1 MAIRVQINGEDRETT
16 ADTSV
21 AVLLDELQLAG
32 ARVAVEYNRRVLRR
46 DEFSQ
51 VMLSEGDQ
59 LEIVHFVGG
68 G

>member
-1 MAIRVQINGEDRETT
+1 MAICVQINGEDRETT